1 MSISLPNDSFFFM
14 GQVIFANI
22 IEWYAD
28 AKTGVQ
34 VLTVLV
40 SGGVCAFSF
49 LEKLRTYFVKIYHN
63 VF

>member
-1 MSISLPNDSFFFM
+1 M